1 MIKCLERSLVIV
13 GKVYQF
19 HSQQTTVYYAQILIT
34 SIFMDGKLLKQKR
47 GDNGFLTGIN
57 YRLHTAGVNFLRN
70 SPTLKGGKF

>member
-47 GDNGFLTGIN
+47 GDNGFLHQKDLGLILVKPLN
-57 YRLHTAGVNFLRN
+57 
-70 SPTLKGGKF
+70 